1 MDLQKGIRFKI
12 VTKTYDDGRVRYVP
26 MAKCGLWGL
35 LGVWRNIIYDTPYL
49 GNDYGYPIK
58 ADAEEAIRRC
68 WREINPAPEP
78 KCISTEEE
86 EVMLRCWRELNPAPE
101 SKRISAEKE

>member
-12 VTKTYDDGRVRYVP
+12 VTKTYDDGKVWYVP

-35 LGVWRNIIYDTPYL
+35 LGVWRNIIYDTPCL

-58 ADAEEAIRRC
+58 ADAEDAIRRC

-86 EVMLRCWRELNPAPE
+86 EVIL
-101 SKRISAEKE
+101 